1 MSLIRLV
8 AREFFG
14 MFVDD
19 GNLALL
25 ALVLVAAIA
34 AAVKLLA
41 LPPLLGG
48 ALLLIGCLAIL
59 LQSVRRAAR
68 GTNR

>member
-1 MSLIRLV
+1 MNVLRLV
-8 AREFFG
+8 AREVIG

-25 ALVLVAAIA
+25 ALVLVAAVTA
-34 AAVKLLA
+34 VVKLLA

-48 ALLLIGCLAIL
+48 ALLLVGCLAIL

-68 GTNR
+68 QSGR

>member
-1 MSLIRLV
+1 
-8 AREFFG
+8 

-19 GNLALL
+19 GSL
-25 ALVLVAAIA
+25 ALVLVAAIT

-48 ALLLIGCLAIL
+48 VLLLVGCLAIL
-59 LQSVRRAAR
+59 LHSTRRAAR
-68 GTNR
+68 RTGQ

>member
-1 MSLIRLV
+1 MSVIRLV
-8 AREFFG
+8 AREFLG

-25 ALVLVAAIA
+25 ALVLVAAVA
-34 AAVKLLA
+34 SAVKLLA

-48 ALLLIGCLAIL
+48 ALLLVGCLAIL

-68 GTNR
+68 ATKR